1 MSLLEIHEPG
11 ETPLPHA
18 GEASLAVGIDLGTTN
33 SVVAIAREG
42 IPAALHD
49 ETGKALVP
57 SVVAYP
63 DAGGVLVG
71 EEARLLMAHEP
82 RNTVASIKRLMGRG
96 AADLHAVAGVL
107 PYEIEPG
114 SGQTD
119 MVKLRIGGK
128 ARSPVEISAEILKA
142 LRARAEAALDK
153 PVERAVITVPAYFDD
168 AARTATRDAARVA
181 GLEVLRLVNEPTAAA
196 LAYGLDKGSEG
207 LYAVYDLGGGTF
219 DFSLLRLEKGV
230 FQVLATGGDAAL
242 GGDDFD
248 RAIAERMLAERKTD
262 GIADQIDEAAVK
274 TALALARQ
282 MKEQLSDRDQT
293 SGRLELAGVPSF
305 HALTRADFEAMIATY
320 IARTLDIARNV
331 LIDADTTVSDVQG
344 VVLVGGSTRLPLVRA
359 EVAAMIGK
367 PALTDIDPDEVVAL
381 GAALQAEALTGG
393 GDTLLLDVTP
403 LSLGLE
409 TMGGIVEKV
418 VPRNT
423 PIPVQLAQDFTTYQ
437 DGQTAMAIH
446 VVQGE
451 REMVA
456 DCRSLARFELSGIPP
471 MTAGAARIRVSFAVD
486 ADGLL
491 AVSAEE
497 RTTGVAQRIEVKP
510 SYGLSHEEMADMLYD
525 SLEHAEADVAQRL
538 LTEAR
543 VEAKRSLLA
552 LDAALAKDGALLN
565 AEERA
570 AVDEGRN
577 RLEAAIAG
585 DDRDAINAAA
595 EALETLSKPFAFIL
609 KDGSRKEVDAPI
621 GLSVLEIAHR
631 NHVEIEGACEGSL
644 ACSTCHVVVE
654 KEWFDK
660 LAPASEDEE
669 DMLDLAFGLTHTS
682 RLGCQILM
690 SDALDG
696 LVVRLPAATRNMMV
710 DK

>member
-18 GEASLAVGIDLGTTN
+18 GESALAVGIDLGTTN
-33 SVVAIAREG
+33 SVVAMARDG
-42 IPAALHD
+42 VPAALHD
-49 ETGKALVP
+49 EAGKALVP

-63 DAGGVLVG
+63 ASGGVLVG
-71 EEARLLMAHEP
+71 DQARLLMAAEP
-82 RNTVASIKRLMGRG
+82 RNVVASIKRLMGRG
-96 AADLHAVAGVL
+96 AADFHAVAGVL

-142 LRARAEAALDK
+142 LRARAEAALEK

-230 FQVLATGGDAAL
+230 FQVLATGGDTAL

-248 RAIAERMLAERKTD
+248 RLIAERMLSERRRD
-262 GIADQIDEAAVK
+262 GIADAVDESAVK
-274 TALALARQ
+274 AALALARH
-282 MKEQLSDRDQT
+282 MKEQLSDRDKT
-293 SGRLELAGVPSF
+293 SGRLELSGAPSF
-305 HALTRADFEAMIATY
+305 HALTRPEFEAMILSFV
-320 IARTLDIARNV
+320 ARTLDIARHV
-331 LIDADTTVSDVQG
+331 LADADVAAGDVKG

-359 EVAAMIGK
+359 QVAELTGK

-393 GDTLLLDVTP
+393 GSDTLLLDVTP

-409 TMGGIVEKV
+409 TMGGIVEKI

-423 PIPVQLAQDFTTYQ
+423 PIPVQLAQEFTTYQ
-437 DGQTAMAIH
+437 DGQSAMAVH

-456 DCRSLARFELSGIPP
+456 DCRSLARFELLGIPP
-471 MTAGAARIRVSFAVD
+471 MVAGAARIRVTFAVD

-491 AVSAEE
+491 TVSAEE
-497 RTTGVAQRIEVKP
+497 RTTGVVQRIEVKP
-510 SYGLSHEEMADMLYD
+510 SYGLSHDDMADMLYD
-525 SLEHAEADVAQRL
+525 SLENAEADMTRRL
-538 LTEAR
+538 LTESR

-552 LDAALAKDGALLN
+552 LEAALAKDGALLT
-565 AEERA
+565 AEERGEIDA
-570 AVDEGRN
+570 ARR
-577 RLEAAIAG
+577 RLEGSIG
-585 DDRDAINAAA
+585 GEDRDEIAAAA
-595 EALETLSKPFAFIL
+595 EALENISKPFAERRMDRGIRAAL
-609 KDGSRKEVDAPI
+609 S
-621 GLSVLEIAHR
+621 GLSVTELE
-631 NHVEIEGACEGSL
+631 
-644 ACSTCHVVVE
+644 
-654 KEWFDK
+654 
-660 LAPASEDEE
+660 
-669 DMLDLAFGLTHTS
+669 S
-682 RLGCQILM
+682 RVGE
-690 SDALDG
+690 
-696 LVVRLPAATRNMMV
+696 
-710 DK
+710 

>member
-1 MSLLEIHEPG
+1 MTLLEIHEPG

-18 GEASLAVGIDLGTTN
+18 GEGSLAVGIDLGTTN
-33 SVVAIAREG
+33 SVVAIARDG
-42 IPAALHD
+42 KPAALHD
-49 ETGKALVP
+49 EGGRALVP

-63 DAGGVLVG
+63 ASGGVLVG
-71 EEARLLMAHEP
+71 DEARLLTAQEP
-82 RNTVASIKRLMGRG
+82 RNVVASVKRLMGRG

-114 SGQTD
+114 TGQTD

-142 LRARAEAALDK
+142 LRVRAESALEK

-230 FQVLATGGDAAL
+230 FQVLATGGDTAL

-248 RAIAERMLAERKTD
+248 RAVAERLLGERKRD
-262 GIADQIDEAAVK
+262 GIGDQVDEAAVK
-274 TALALARQ
+274 TALALGRQ

-293 SGRLELAGVPSF
+293 SGRLEVAGVPSF
-305 HALTRADFEAMIATY
+305 HSLTRAEFEAMIAGY

-331 LIDADTTVSDVQG
+331 LVDADVKPANVQG
-344 VVLVGGSTRLPLVRA
+344 VVLVGGSTRVPLARA
-359 EVAAMIGK
+359 EVAGMIGK

-423 PIPVQLAQDFTTYQ
+423 PIPVQLAQEFTTYQ

-456 DCRSLARFELSGIPP
+456 DCRSLARFELLGIPP

-491 AVSAEE
+491 TVSAEE

-510 SYGLSHEEMADMLYD
+510 SYGLSHDDMADMLYD
-525 SLEHAEADVAQRL
+525 SLENAEADMTQRL

-543 VEAKRSLLA
+543 VEARRSLLA
-552 LDAALAKDGALLN
+552 LEAALAKDGALLN

-570 AVDEGRN
+570 AIDAGRN
-577 RLEAAIAG
+577 RVEGAMAG
-585 DDRDAINAAA
+585 DSRDEINAAA
-595 EALETLSKPFAFIL
+595 EALEALSKPFAERRMDRGIREAL
-609 KDGSRKEVDAPI
+609 S
-621 GLSVLEIAHR
+621 GLSVKELE
-631 NHVEIEGACEGSL
+631 
-644 ACSTCHVVVE
+644 
-654 KEWFDK
+654 
-660 LAPASEDEE
+660 
-669 DMLDLAFGLTHTS
+669 
-682 RLGCQILM
+682 
-690 SDALDG
+690 
-696 LVVRLPAATRNMMV
+696 TRV
-710 DK
+710 GE

>member
-42 IPAALHD
+42 VPAALHD

-71 EEARLLMAHEP
+71 EEARLLMAREP
-82 RNTVASIKRLMGRG
+82 RNAVASIKRLMGRG
-96 AADLHAVAGVL
+96 AADLHAVAGIL

-114 SGQTD
+114 SGRTD

-153 PVERAVITVPAYFDD
+153 PIERAVITVPAYFDD

-248 RAIAERMLAERKTD
+248 RAIAERMLAERKKD
-262 GIADQIDEAAVK
+262 GIADQVDEAAVK
-274 TALALARQ
+274 AALALARH

-293 SGRLELAGVPSF
+293 SGRLEFAGAPSF
-305 HALTRADFEAMIATY
+305 HALTRSDFEAMIAAH
-320 IARTLDIARNV
+320 IERTLDIAANV
-331 LIDADTTVSDVQG
+331 LADAGMTAPDVQG

-359 EVAAMIGK
+359 KVAGMIGK

-497 RTTGVAQRIEVKP
+497 RTTGIAQRIEVKP
-510 SYGLSHEEMADMLYD
+510 SYGLSHDDMADMLYD
-525 SLEHAEADVAQRL
+525 SLENAEADVTQRL
-538 LTEAR
+538 LVEAR
-543 VEAKRSLLA
+543 VEARRNLLA
-552 LDAALAKDGALLN
+552 LEAALAKDGSLLAADERVALDAAR
-565 AEERA
+565 AE
-570 AVDEGRN
+570 
-577 RLEAAIAG
+577 LEIAIAG
-585 DDRDAINAAA
+585 ENRDAINAAA
-595 EALETLSKPFAFIL
+595 EALEGMSKPFAERRMDRGIREAL
-609 KDGSRKEVDAPI
+609 AGMSVGDLESRVGE
-621 GLSVLEIAHR
+621 
-631 NHVEIEGACEGSL
+631 
-644 ACSTCHVVVE
+644 
-654 KEWFDK
+654 
-660 LAPASEDEE
+660 
-669 DMLDLAFGLTHTS
+669 
-682 RLGCQILM
+682 
-690 SDALDG
+690 
-696 LVVRLPAATRNMMV
+696 
-710 DK
+710 

>member
-11 ETPLPHA
+11 KTPMPHA

-49 ETGKALVP
+49 ESGNALVP

-63 DAGGVLVG
+63 EAGGVLVG
-71 EEARLLMAHEP
+71 EEARLVMVREP
-82 RNTVASIKRLMGRG
+82 RNAVASIKRLMGRG

-119 MVKLRIGGK
+119 MVKLHIGGK

-142 LRARAEAALDK
+142 LRVRAEAALDK

-248 RAIAERMLAERKTD
+248 RAIAERMLDERKRD
-262 GIADQIDEAAVK
+262 GIADQVDESAVK
-274 TALALARQ
+274 TTLALARL
-282 MKEQLSDRDQT
+282 MKEQLSERDQT
-293 SGRLELAGVPSF
+293 SGRLELAGAPSF
-305 HALTRADFEAMIATY
+305 HALSRTDFEAMIAGP
-320 IARTLDIARNV
+320 IARTLGIAANV
-331 LIDADTTVSDVQG
+331 LTDAGMTASDVQG

-359 EVAAMIGK
+359 EVAGMIGK

-423 PIPVQLAQDFTTYQ
+423 PIPVQLAQEFTTYQ

-451 REMVA
+451 REMVT

-510 SYGLSHEEMADMLYD
+510 SYGLSHDDMADMLYD
-525 SLEHAEADVAQRL
+525 SLDNAEADMAQRL
-538 LTEAR
+538 LVEAR
-543 VEAKRSLLA
+543 VEARRNLLA
-552 LDAALAKDGALLN
+552 LDAALAKDSALLTG
-565 AEERA
+565 EERA
-570 AVDEGRN
+570 AIDQGRV

-595 EALETLSKPFAFIL
+595 EALETLSKPFAERRMDRGIREAL
-609 KDGSRKEVDAPI
+609 A
-621 GLSVLEIAHR
+621 GLSVGELE
-631 NHVEIEGACEGSL
+631 
-644 ACSTCHVVVE
+644 
-654 KEWFDK
+654 
-660 LAPASEDEE
+660 
-669 DMLDLAFGLTHTS
+669 S
-682 RLGCQILM
+682 RVGE
-690 SDALDG
+690 
-696 LVVRLPAATRNMMV
+696 
-710 DK
+710 

>member
-1 MSLLEIHEPG
+1 MTLLEIHEPG

-18 GEASLAVGIDLGTTN
+18 GEGSLAVGIDLGTTN
-33 SVVAIAREG
+33 SVVAIARDG
-42 IPAALHD
+42 KPAALHD
-49 ETGKALVP
+49 EGGRALVP

-63 DAGGVLVG
+63 ASGGVLVG
-71 EEARLLMAHEP
+71 DEARLLTAQEP
-82 RNTVASIKRLMGRG
+82 RNVVASVKRLMGRG

-114 SGQTD
+114 TGQTD

-142 LRARAEAALDK
+142 LRARAEAALEK

-230 FQVLATGGDAAL
+230 FQVLATGGDTAL

-248 RAIAERMLAERKTD
+248 RAVAERLLGERKRD
-262 GIADQIDEAAVK
+262 GIGDQVDEAAVK
-274 TALALARQ
+274 SALALGRQ

-293 SGRLELAGVPSF
+293 SGRLEIAGVPSF
-305 HALTRADFEAMIATY
+305 HSLTRAEFEAMIAGY

-331 LIDADTTVSDVQG
+331 LVDADVKPADVQG
-344 VVLVGGSTRLPLVRA
+344 VVLVGGSTRVPLARA
-359 EVAAMIGK
+359 EVAGMIGK

-393 GDTLLLDVTP
+393 SDTLLLDVTP

-423 PIPVQLAQDFTTYQ
+423 PIPVQLAQEFTTYQ

-491 AVSAEE
+491 TVSAEE

-510 SYGLSHEEMADMLYD
+510 SYGLSHDDMADMLYD
-525 SLEHAEADVAQRL
+525 SLENAEADMTQRL

-543 VEAKRSLLA
+543 VEARRSLLA
-552 LDAALAKDGALLN
+552 LEAALAKDGALLN

-570 AVDEGRN
+570 AIDAGRN
-577 RLEAAIAG
+577 RVEGAMAG
-585 DDRDAINAAA
+585 DSRDEINAAA
-595 EALETLSKPFAFIL
+595 EALEALSKPFAERRMDRGIREAL
-609 KDGSRKEVDAPI
+609 S
-621 GLSVLEIAHR
+621 GLSVKELE
-631 NHVEIEGACEGSL
+631 
-644 ACSTCHVVVE
+644 
-654 KEWFDK
+654 
-660 LAPASEDEE
+660 
-669 DMLDLAFGLTHTS
+669 
-682 RLGCQILM
+682 
-690 SDALDG
+690 
-696 LVVRLPAATRNMMV
+696 TRV
-710 DK
+710 GE

>member
-42 IPAALHD
+42 VPAALHD
-49 ETGKALVP
+49 EAGNALVP

-63 DAGGVLVG
+63 EAGGVLVG
-71 EEARLLMAHEP
+71 EDARLLMAREP
-82 RNTVASIKRLMGRG
+82 RNAVASIKRLMGRG
-96 AADLHAVAGVL
+96 AADLHTVAGVL

-230 FQVLATGGDAAL
+230 FQVLATGGDTAL

-248 RAIAERMLAERKTD
+248 RAIAERMLAERKRD
-262 GIADQIDEAAVK
+262 GLDDQVDEAAVK
-274 TALALARQ
+274 TTLALARQ
-282 MKEQLSDRDQT
+282 MKEKLSDRDQT
-293 SGRLELAGVPSF
+293 SGRLDVAGTPSF
-305 HALTRADFEAMIATY
+305 HALTRIEFEAMIAAFV
-320 IARTLDIARNV
+320 ARTLDIAANV
-331 LIDADTTVSDVQG
+331 LADAGMSVSDVRG

-359 EVAAMIGK
+359 ELAGMIGK

-510 SYGLSHEEMADMLYD
+510 SYGLSHEDMADMLYD
-525 SLEHAEADVAQRL
+525 SLDNAEADMMQRL
-538 LTEAR
+538 LAEAR
-543 VEAKRSLLA
+543 VEARRNLLA
-552 LDAALAKDGALLN
+552 LDAALARDGALLA
-565 AEERA
+565 AEERVA
-570 AVDEGRN
+570 IDEGRA
-577 RLEAAIAG
+577 RVEGAIAG

-595 EALETLSKPFAFIL
+595 EALEALSKPFAERRMDRGIREAL
-609 KDGSRKEVDAPI
+609 A
-621 GLSVLEIAHR
+621 GLSVGDLE
-631 NHVEIEGACEGSL
+631 
-644 ACSTCHVVVE
+644 
-654 KEWFDK
+654 
-660 LAPASEDEE
+660 
-669 DMLDLAFGLTHTS
+669 S
-682 RLGCQILM
+682 RVGE
-690 SDALDG
+690 
-696 LVVRLPAATRNMMV
+696 
-710 DK
+710 

>member
-18 GEASLAVGIDLGTTN
+18 GEGSLAVGIDLGTTN

-42 IPAALHD
+42 KPAALHD
-49 ETGKALVP
+49 ETGQALVP

-63 DAGGVLVG
+63 SMGGVLVG
-71 EEARLLMAHEP
+71 GEARLLLTREP
-82 RNTVASIKRLMGRG
+82 RNVVASVKRLMGRG

-114 SGQTD
+114 TGESD
-119 MVKLRIGGK
+119 MVKLRIAGK

-142 LRARAEAALDK
+142 LRSRAEAALEK

-230 FQVLATGGDAAL
+230 FQVLATGGDTAL

-248 RAIAERMLAERKTD
+248 RAIAERMLAERKKD
-262 GIADQIDEAAVK
+262 GLSDTVDEGAVK
-274 TALALARQ
+274 TALALGRQ
-282 MKEQLSDRDQT
+282 MKEQLSERDQT
-293 SGRLELAGVPSF
+293 SGRLELGGVPSF
-305 HALTRADFEAMIATY
+305 HALGRADFESMIATY
-320 IARTLDIARNV
+320 IARTIDIARHV
-331 LIDADTTVSDVQG
+331 LADAEMKADEIHG
-344 VVLVGGSTRLPLVRA
+344 VVLVGGSTRVPLVRA
-359 EVAAMIGK
+359 KVAELIGK
-367 PALTDIDPDEVVAL
+367 PPLTDIDPDEVVAL

-393 GDTLLLDVTP
+393 SDTLLLDVTP

-409 TMGGIVEKV
+409 TMGGLVEKI

-423 PIPVQLAQDFTTYQ
+423 PIPVQLAQEFTTYQ
-437 DGQTAMAIH
+437 DGQSAMAIH

-456 DCRSLARFELSGIPP
+456 DCRSLARFELLGIPP
-471 MTAGAARIRVSFAVD
+471 MTAGAARIRVTFGVD

-491 AVSAEE
+491 TVSAQE

-510 SYGLSHEEMADMLYD
+510 SYGLSHEDMADMLYD
-525 SLEHAEADVAQRL
+525 SLEHAEDDMTRRL
-538 LTEAR
+538 LSEAR
-543 VEAKRSLLA
+543 VEAERSLLA
-552 LDAALAKDGALLN
+552 LDAALAKDGNLLSG
-565 AEERA
+565 EERVTLDA
-570 AVDEGRN
+570 ARQRLRVTIEGEERDE
-577 RLEAAIAG
+577 IT
-585 DDRDAINAAA
+585 AAA
-595 EALETLSKPFAFIL
+595 EALETLSKPFAERRMDRGIREAL
-609 KDGSRKEVDAPI
+609 A
-621 GLSVLEIAHR
+621 GLSVADLEGRIGR
-631 NHVEIEGACEGSL
+631 E
-644 ACSTCHVVVE
+644 
-654 KEWFDK
+654 
-660 LAPASEDEE
+660 
-669 DMLDLAFGLTHTS
+669 
-682 RLGCQILM
+682 
-690 SDALDG
+690 
-696 LVVRLPAATRNMMV
+696 
-710 DK
+710 

>member
-1 MSLLEIHEPG
+1 MTLLEIHEPG

-18 GEASLAVGIDLGTTN
+18 GEGSLAVGIDLGTTN
-33 SVVAIAREG
+33 SVVAIARDG
-42 IPAALHD
+42 KPAALHD
-49 ETGKALVP
+49 ESGRALVP

-63 DAGGVLVG
+63 ASGGVLVG
-71 EEARLLMAHEP
+71 DEARLLTAQEP
-82 RNTVASIKRLMGRG
+82 RNVVASVKRLMGRG

-114 SGQTD
+114 TGQTD

-142 LRARAEAALDK
+142 LRVRAEAALEK

-230 FQVLATGGDAAL
+230 FQVLATGGDTAL

-248 RAIAERMLAERKTD
+248 RAIAERMLGERKRD
-262 GIADQIDEAAVK
+262 GIGDQVDEAAVR
-274 TALALARQ
+274 TALALGRQ

-293 SGRLELAGVPSF
+293 SGRLEIAGVPSF
-305 HALTRADFEAMIATY
+305 HSLARAEFEAMIAGY

-331 LIDADTTVSDVQG
+331 LVDADVKPADVQG
-344 VVLVGGSTRLPLVRA
+344 VVLVGGSTRVPLARA
-359 EVAAMIGK
+359 EVADMIGK

-393 GDTLLLDVTP
+393 SDTLLLDVTP

-423 PIPVQLAQDFTTYQ
+423 PIPVQLAQEFTTYQ

-491 AVSAEE
+491 TVSAEE

-510 SYGLSHEEMADMLYD
+510 SYGLSHDDMADMLYD
-525 SLEHAEADVAQRL
+525 SLENAEADMTQRL

-552 LDAALAKDGALLN
+552 LEAALAKDGALLN
-565 AEERA
+565 VEERA
-570 AVDEGRN
+570 AIDAGRARVEG
-577 RLEAAIAG
+577 AMAG
-585 DDRDAINAAA
+585 DSRDEINAAA
-595 EALETLSKPFAFIL
+595 EALEALSKPFAERRMDRGI
-609 KDGSRKEVDAPI
+609 RDALS
-621 GLSVLEIAHR
+621 GLSVKELE
-631 NHVEIEGACEGSL
+631 
-644 ACSTCHVVVE
+644 
-654 KEWFDK
+654 
-660 LAPASEDEE
+660 
-669 DMLDLAFGLTHTS
+669 
-682 RLGCQILM
+682 
-690 SDALDG
+690 
-696 LVVRLPAATRNMMV
+696 TRV
-710 DK
+710 GE

>member
-1 MSLLEIHEPG
+1 MTLLEIHEPG

-18 GEASLAVGIDLGTTN
+18 GEGSLAVGIDLGTTN
-33 SVVAIAREG
+33 SVVAIARESV
-42 IPAALHD
+42 PAALHD

-63 DAGGVLVG
+63 AAGGVLVG
-71 EEARLLMAHEP
+71 DEARQITATEP
-82 RNTVASIKRLMGRG
+82 RNVVSSIKRLMGRG
-96 AADLHAVAGVL
+96 AADVHAVAGVL

-114 SGQTD
+114 TGQTD

-142 LRARAEAALDK
+142 LRQRAEEALEK

-230 FQVLATGGDAAL
+230 FQVLATGGDTAL
-242 GGDDFD
+242 GGDDMD
-248 RAIAERMLAERKTD
+248 RAIAERMLAERKRD
-262 GIADQIDEAAVK
+262 GLADTVDEAAVK
-274 TALALARQ
+274 AALALARH

-293 SGRLELAGVPSF
+293 SGRLEIAGTPSF
-305 HALTRADFEAMIATY
+305 HALTKAEFDAMADALVE
-320 IARTLDIARNV
+320 RTLGIARNV
-331 LIDADTTVSDVQG
+331 LADAGMTAAEVQG
-344 VVLVGGSTRLPLVRA
+344 VVLVGGSTRVPLVQA
-359 EVAAMIGK
+359 KVAGMIGK
-367 PALTDIDPDEVVAL
+367 PPLTDIDPDEVVAL

-409 TMGGIVEKV
+409 TMGGIVEKI

-437 DGQTAMAIH
+437 DGQSAMAIH

-456 DCRSLARFELSGIPP
+456 DCRSLARFELLGIPP
-471 MTAGAARIRVSFAVD
+471 MTAGAARIRVTFAVD

-491 AVSAEE
+491 TVSAEE
-497 RTTGVAQRIEVKP
+497 RTTGIAQRIEVKP
-510 SYGLSHEEMADMLYD
+510 SYGLSHEDMADMLYD
-525 SLEHAEADVAQRL
+525 SMDHAEADMTLRL

-543 VEAKRSLLA
+543 VEARRSLLA
-552 LDAALAKDGALLN
+552 LEAALAKDGSLLSG
-565 AEERA
+565 EERA
-570 AVDEGRN
+570 AID
-577 RLEAAIAG
+577 AARAAVETAMAG
-585 DDRDAINAAA
+585 DSRDEINAAA
-595 EALETLSKPFAFIL
+595 EALETLSKPFAERRMDRGIREAL
-609 KDGSRKEVDAPI
+609 S
-621 GLSVLEIAHR
+621 GLSVGELENR
-631 NHVEIEGACEGSL
+631 VGE
-644 ACSTCHVVVE
+644 
-654 KEWFDK
+654 
-660 LAPASEDEE
+660 
-669 DMLDLAFGLTHTS
+669 
-682 RLGCQILM
+682 
-690 SDALDG
+690 
-696 LVVRLPAATRNMMV
+696 
-710 DK
+710 

>member
-42 IPAALHD
+42 VPAALHD
-49 ETGKALVP
+49 EAGNALVP

-63 DAGGVLVG
+63 EAGGVLVG
-71 EEARLLMAHEP
+71 EDARLLMAREP
-82 RNTVASIKRLMGRG
+82 RNAVASIKRLMGRG
-96 AADLHAVAGVL
+96 AADLHTVAGVL

-114 SGQTD
+114 SGLTD

-128 ARSPVEISAEILKA
+128 ARSPVEISAEILRA

-248 RAIAERMLAERKTD
+248 RANAERMLAERKRD
-262 GIADQIDEAAVK
+262 GFDDQVDEAAVK
-274 TALALARQ
+274 TTLALARQ
-282 MKEQLSDRDQT
+282 MKEKLSDRDQT
-293 SGRLELAGVPSF
+293 SGRLDVAGTPSF
-305 HALTRADFEAMIATY
+305 HALTRIEFEAMIAAFV
-320 IARTLDIARNV
+320 ARTLDIAANV
-331 LIDADTTVSDVQG
+331 LADAGMSVSDVRG

-359 EVAAMIGK
+359 ELAGMIGK
-367 PALTDIDPDEVVAL
+367 SALTDIDPDEVVAL

-510 SYGLSHEEMADMLYD
+510 SYGLSHEDMADMLYD
-525 SLEHAEADVAQRL
+525 SLDNAEADMMQRL
-538 LTEAR
+538 LAEAR
-543 VEAKRSLLA
+543 VEARRNLLA
-552 LDAALAKDGALLN
+552 LDAALARDGALLA
-565 AEERA
+565 AEERVA
-570 AVDEGRN
+570 IDEGRA
-577 RLEAAIAG
+577 RVEAAIAG

-595 EALETLSKPFAFIL
+595 EALEALSKPFAERRMDRGIREAL
-609 KDGSRKEVDAPI
+609 A
-621 GLSVLEIAHR
+621 GLSVGDLE
-631 NHVEIEGACEGSL
+631 
-644 ACSTCHVVVE
+644 
-654 KEWFDK
+654 
-660 LAPASEDEE
+660 
-669 DMLDLAFGLTHTS
+669 S
-682 RLGCQILM
+682 RVGE
-690 SDALDG
+690 
-696 LVVRLPAATRNMMV
+696 
-710 DK
+710 

>member
-1 MSLLEIHEPG
+1 MTLLEIHEPG

-18 GEASLAVGIDLGTTN
+18 GEGSLAVGIDLGTTN

-42 IPAALHD
+42 KPAALHD
-49 ETGKALVP
+49 ETGRALVP

-63 DAGGVLVG
+63 ASGGVLVG
-71 EEARLLMAHEP
+71 DEARQHMAREP
-82 RNTVASIKRLMGRG
+82 RSVVASVKRLMGRG
-96 AADLHAVAGVL
+96 TADLHSVAGVR

-114 SGQTD
+114 TGETD
-119 MVKLRIGGK
+119 MVKLRVGGK

-230 FQVLATGGDAAL
+230 FQVLATGGDTAL

-248 RAIAERMLAERKTD
+248 RTIAERMLAERRKD
-262 GIADQIDEAAVK
+262 GLGDQVDEAAVK
-274 TALALARQ
+274 TALTLARH

-305 HALTRADFEAMIATY
+305 HALGRTDFEAMIASDVK
-320 IARTLDIARNV
+320 RTIDIARNV
-331 LIDADTTVSDVQG
+331 LTDADMTAADLQG
-344 VVLVGGSTRLPLVRA
+344 VVLVGGATRTPLVRA
-359 EVAAMIGK
+359 EVARLIGK
-367 PALTDIDPDEVVAL
+367 PPLTDIDPDEVVAL
-381 GAALQAEALTGG
+381 GAALQAEALTSGS
-393 GDTLLLDVTP
+393 DTLLLDVTP

-409 TMGGIVEKV
+409 TMGGIVEKI

-423 PIPVQLAQDFTTYQ
+423 PIPVQLAQEFTTYQ

-456 DCRSLARFELSGIPP
+456 DCRSLARFELLGIPP
-471 MTAGAARIRVSFAVD
+471 MTAGAARIRVTFAVD

-491 AVSAEE
+491 TVSAQE
-497 RTTGVAQRIEVKP
+497 RTTGVAQRVEVKP
-510 SYGLSHEEMADMLYD
+510 SYGLSHEDMADMLYD
-525 SLEHAEADVAQRL
+525 SLEHAEQDMATRL

-543 VEAKRSLLA
+543 VDARRSLLA
-552 LDAALAKDGALLN
+552 LEAALAKDGTLLSG
-565 AEERA
+565 EERA
-570 AVDEGRN
+570 AIDAGRT
-577 RLEAAIAG
+577 RLETAIAG
-585 DDRDAINAAA
+585 ENRDEINAAA
-595 EALETLSKPFAFIL
+595 ETLETLSKPFAERRMDRGIREAL
-609 KDGSRKEVDAPI
+609 S
-621 GLSVLEIAHR
+621 GLSVEQLE
-631 NHVEIEGACEGSL
+631 
-644 ACSTCHVVVE
+644 
-654 KEWFDK
+654 
-660 LAPASEDEE
+660 
-669 DMLDLAFGLTHTS
+669 S
-682 RLGCQILM
+682 RVGE
-690 SDALDG
+690 
-696 LVVRLPAATRNMMV
+696 
-710 DK
+710 

>member
-1 MSLLEIHEPG
+1 MTLLEIHEPG

-18 GEASLAVGIDLGTTN
+18 GEGSLAVGIDLGTTN
-33 SVVAIAREG
+33 SVVAIARDG
-42 IPAALHD
+42 KPAALHD
-49 ETGKALVP
+49 ETGRAMVP

-63 DAGGVLVG
+63 ASGGVLVG
-71 EEARLLMAHEP
+71 DEARLLMVREP
-82 RNTVASIKRLMGRG
+82 RNVVASVKRLMGRG

-230 FQVLATGGDAAL
+230 FQVLATGGDTAL

-248 RAIAERMLAERKTD
+248 RAIAERMLGERKKD
-262 GIADQIDEAAVK
+262 GLADQVDEAAVK

-282 MKEQLSDRDQT
+282 MKEQLSGREQT
-293 SGRLELAGVPSF
+293 SGRLEIAGVPSF
-305 HALTRADFEAMIATY
+305 HALGRAEFEAMIAND
-320 IARTLDIARNV
+320 IARTIDIARNV
-331 LIDADTTVSDVQG
+331 LVEADIKPADVQG
-344 VVLVGGSTRLPLVRA
+344 VVLVGGSTRVPLVRA
-359 EVAAMIGK
+359 RVAGMIGK

-456 DCRSLARFELSGIPP
+456 DCRSLAHFELLGIPP

-491 AVSAEE
+491 TVSAEE
-497 RTTGVAQRIEVKP
+497 RATGVAQRIEVKP
-510 SYGLSHEEMADMLYD
+510 SYGLSHDDMADMLYD
-525 SLEHAEADVAQRL
+525 SLDNAEADMMQRL

-543 VEAKRSLLA
+543 AEAKRSLLA
-552 LDAALAKDGALLN
+552 LDSALAKDGGLLN

-570 AVDEGRN
+570 AIDAGRVSLEG
-577 RLEAAIAG
+577 AMAG
-585 DDRDAINAAA
+585 DSRDAINAAA
-595 EALETLSKPFAFIL
+595 EALETLSKPFAERRMDRGIREAL
-609 KDGSRKEVDAPI
+609 S
-621 GLSVLEIAHR
+621 GLSVKELE
-631 NHVEIEGACEGSL
+631 
-644 ACSTCHVVVE
+644 
-654 KEWFDK
+654 
-660 LAPASEDEE
+660 
-669 DMLDLAFGLTHTS
+669 S
-682 RLGCQILM
+682 RVGE
-690 SDALDG
+690 
-696 LVVRLPAATRNMMV
+696 
-710 DK
+710 

>member
-1 MSLLEIHEPG
+1 MTLLEIHEPG

-18 GEASLAVGIDLGTTN
+18 GEGSLAVGIDLGTTN
-33 SVVAIAREG
+33 SVVAIARDG
-42 IPAALHD
+42 TPAALHD
-49 ETGKALVP
+49 ETGRALVP

-63 DAGGVLVG
+63 EAGGVLVG
-71 EEARLLMAHEP
+71 DEARVLVVSEP
-82 RNTVASIKRLMGRG
+82 RNVVASIKRLMGRG

-114 SGQTD
+114 TGETD
-119 MVKLRIGGK
+119 MVTLRIGGR

-142 LRARAEAALDK
+142 LRARAEAALEM

-230 FQVLATGGDAAL
+230 FQVLATGGDTAL

-248 RAIAERMLAERKTD
+248 RAVAERMLAERKRD
-262 GIADQIDEAAVK
+262 GLADQVDETVVK
-274 TALALARQ
+274 AALALARH

-293 SGRLELAGVPSF
+293 SGRLEIAGVPSF
-305 HALTRADFEAMIATY
+305 HTLTRDEFDAMVSTY
-320 IARTLDIARNV
+320 IARTLDISRNV
-331 LIDADTTVSDVQG
+331 LADAGMAAADIEG
-344 VVLVGGSTRLPLVRA
+344 VVLVGGSTRVPLVRTKVA
-359 EVAAMIGK
+359 EMTGK
-367 PALTDIDPDEVVAL
+367 PPLTDIDPDEVVAL

-409 TMGGIVEKV
+409 TMGGIVEKI

-423 PIPVQLAQDFTTYQ
+423 PIPAQLAQDFTTYQ
-437 DGQTAMAIH
+437 DGQSAMAIH

-456 DCRSLARFELSGIPP
+456 DCRSLARFELLGIPP
-471 MTAGAARIRVSFAVD
+471 MTAGAARIRVTFAVD

-491 AVSAEE
+491 TVSAEE
-497 RTTGVAQRIEVKP
+497 RTTGVAQRVEVKP
-510 SYGLSHEEMADMLYD
+510 SYGLSHEDMADMLYD
-525 SLEHAEADVAQRL
+525 GMDNAEADMNLRL

-543 VEAKRSLLA
+543 VEARRGILA
-552 LDAALAKDGALLN
+552 LEAALAKDGKLLSD
-565 AEERA
+565 EERA
-570 AVDEGRN
+570 AIDAARA
-577 RLEAAIAG
+577 RLETAMEG
-585 DDRDAINAAA
+585 ESRDEINAAA
-595 EALETLSKPFAFIL
+595 EALEALAKPFAERRMDRGI
-609 KDGSRKEVDAPI
+609 REA
-621 GLSVLEIAHR
+621 LSGMSMGELENR
-631 NHVEIEGACEGSL
+631 VGE
-644 ACSTCHVVVE
+644 
-654 KEWFDK
+654 
-660 LAPASEDEE
+660 
-669 DMLDLAFGLTHTS
+669 
-682 RLGCQILM
+682 
-690 SDALDG
+690 
-696 LVVRLPAATRNMMV
+696 
-710 DK
+710 